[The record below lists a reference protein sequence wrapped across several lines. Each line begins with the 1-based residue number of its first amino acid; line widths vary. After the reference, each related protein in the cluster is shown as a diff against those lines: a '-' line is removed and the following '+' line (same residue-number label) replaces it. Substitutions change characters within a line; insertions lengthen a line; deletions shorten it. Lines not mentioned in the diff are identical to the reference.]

1 MGKSKK
7 IKKRD
12 PLAPK
17 MPSSSYME
25 FAMMERPKILVDLG
39 QLAMVDV
46 GRELGKRWKLL
57 TLEQKAPYEEKSKEN
72 RLRYEQE
79 MEVYRSKE
87 QATEKPTTPLIEVVG
102 DGEAETNTL
111 RNNIALPDSTP
122 TISLPTTAIFADPA
136 PTILPSN
143 FEAGD
148 LGFAKQKGYSW
159 HPALRTGEF
168 ARGTRINVTFFGTGQ
183 TGTVDRAKWLKFSK
197 EAEGKITTPRLRKY
211 AAFNSGLDQLK
222 NLLAKIQIPGEVV
235 SSSGIPFSAQSGDRR
250 LGKLSKD
257 GLQKEEEE
265 NSRLMREKI
274 VKRDDSPNKWGC
286 RDCAWKGKYSHKAKA
301 HARACGLRRRDH
313 TRKPKENKHE
323 CSGAQCTLSF
333 PYLSQLYDHYR

>member
-1 MGKSKK
+1 MGKGKK
-7 IKKRD
+7 LKKRD
-12 PLAPK
+12 PMAPK

-25 FAMMERPKILVDLG
+25 FAKVERSKVLVDLG

-57 TLEQKAPYEEKSKEN
+57 TPEQKAPFVEKSKEN

-87 QATEKPTTPLIEVVG
+87 QATEQPTTSLSEVVG
-102 DGEAETNTL
+102 DSEAEAHTL
-111 RNNIALPDSTP
+111 RNPISLPDSAP
-122 TISLPTTAIFADPA
+122 TISHPSTATFTDPA
-136 PTILPSN
+136 PITLPSK
-143 FEAGD
+143 FEAAD

-159 HPALRTGEF
+159 HPALRTGEL
-168 ARGTRINVTFFGTGQ
+168 ARGSRIHVTYFGSGQ
-183 TGTVDRAKWLKFSK
+183 TGTVEKAKWLKFSE
-197 EAEGKITTPRLRKY
+197 EAEEKITTPRLRKY

-274 VKRDDSPNKWGC
+274 VKRDGSPNKWGC

-301 HARACGLRRRDH
+301 HARACGLRRREH
-313 TRKPKENKHE
+313 IRKPKENKHE
-323 CSGAQCTLSF
+323 CSGAECTLSF

>member
-1 MGKSKK
+1 MGKGKK
-7 IKKRD
+7 MKKRD

-25 FAMMERPKILVDLG
+25 FAKMERPKVLLDLG

-46 GRELGKRWKLL
+46 GREMGKRWKLL
-57 TLEQKAPYEEKSKEN
+57 TPEQKAPFEQKSKEN
-72 RLRYEQE
+72 RVRYEQD

-87 QATEKPTTPLIEVVG
+87 QATEKPTTSLIEVVG
-102 DGEAETNTL
+102 DNTT
-111 RNNIALPDSTP
+111 ALPNSTP
-122 TISLPTTAIFADPA
+122 NISLPTTATFADPA
-136 PTILPSN
+136 PTTLPSK
-143 FEAGD
+143 FEAAD

-159 HPALRTGEF
+159 HPALRTGEL
-168 ARGTRINVTFFGTGQ
+168 ARGSRIHVTYFGSGQ

-197 EAEGKITTPRLRKY
+197 EAEEKITTPRMRKY

-222 NLLAKIQIPGEVV
+222 NLLAKIQIPGEVA
-235 SSSGIPFSAQSGDRR
+235 SSSGIPFTAQSGDRR
-250 LGKLSKD
+250 LRKLSKD

-313 TRKPKENKHE
+313 IRKPKENKHE
-323 CSGAQCTLSF
+323 CSGAECTLSF